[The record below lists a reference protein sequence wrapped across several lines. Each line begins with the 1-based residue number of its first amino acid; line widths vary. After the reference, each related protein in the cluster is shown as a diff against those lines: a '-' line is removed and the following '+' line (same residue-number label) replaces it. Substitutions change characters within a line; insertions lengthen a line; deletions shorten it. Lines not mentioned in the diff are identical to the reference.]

1 MQVALKVGEPYDSWA
16 VPSLVPPHVVH
27 QGSIPLDKSP
37 FKGYVHVMTKG
48 YAHVMTKGKR
58 SGKKFRLN
66 GDGAKLHIY
75 AIDRDRSLQADD
87 ATSRGAEV
95 AL

>member
-1 MQVALKVGEPYDSWA
+1 VARSLAPRPYLENLI
-16 VPSLVPPHVVH
+16 VLE
-27 QGSIPLDKSP
+27 IKTN
-37 FKGYVHVMTKG
+37 KHVMTKG
-48 YAHVMTKGKR
+48 YVHVMTKGKR

-66 GDGAKLHIY
+66 DDGAKLHIY